1 MKMEILQISAYAG
14 ATAGNHI
21 PSLLHLEK
29 RMMEQGYTTVYA
41 LLETVKN
48 YSWCK
53 ELQTHA
59 KVYFLPV
66 KKARILPRTYYTIW
80 RIFQQHEIK
89 LVHSHFE
96 LYDIPVTIVAG
107 HKAKI
112 FWHLH
117 DPIGEYIK
125 YEKWS
130 RKLLM
135 HFQYSCMGKSV
146 KRLTVSQKHGEV
158 ACRLGFAEKN
168 LVYVPNGLDLCRI
181 SNSSMIKKNPEFLM
195 FSWDYYRKGADL
207 AIQACD
213 ALYAKN
219 KNFVLKLVPGK
230 EQIVRP
236 YLVNCKPVENVN
248 ELYKT
253 AGCFLHLSRSEGLSY
268 ALLEA
273 IYAGLPV
280 ICSNIPENLPV
291 IDCPTVTMIEA
302 GNVEAIQ
309 SAMADVIDSGF
320 IASQRDVE
328 ISRKIIS
335 ERFSVAKWGKDI
347 MNCYFNT

>member
-1 MKMEILQISAYAG
+1 
-14 ATAGNHI
+14 
-21 PSLLHLEK
+21 
-29 RMMEQGYTTVYA
+29 
-41 LLETVKN
+41 
-48 YSWCK
+48 
-53 ELQTHA
+53 
-59 KVYFLPV
+59 
-66 KKARILPRTYYTIW
+66 
-80 RIFQQHEIK
+80 
-89 LVHSHFE
+89 
-96 LYDIPVTIVAG
+96 
-107 HKAKI
+107 
-112 FWHLH
+112 
-117 DPIGEYIK
+117 
-125 YEKWS
+125 
-130 RKLLM
+130 
-135 HFQYSCMGKSV
+135 
-146 KRLTVSQKHGEV
+146 
-158 ACRLGFAEKN
+158 
-168 LVYVPNGLDLCRI
+168 
-181 SNSSMIKKNPEFLM
+181 MIKKNPEFLM